1 MNLQIHS
8 SGAKIPTERQHL
20 SSPIFAPNQ
29 AANHVAPTTNR
40 DGFMSQRYETADQ
53 SSNIQIEDEGIDTV
67 AYIQGIE
74 NTLKRDNVHTD
85 DETPQRQVNAG
96 TQINVGNSLQSSNIQ
111 IEDEGI
117 DTVAYIQGIENTLKR
132 DNVHTDDETP
142 QRQVNAGTQIN
153 VGNSLQSPNTY
164 FQSNIQSSGGHGGNS
179 VQSSLM
185 QNQNYTHMQSAK
197 YSNRQV
203 GNQDMQDQVQA
214 RDLQGRK
221 NQLE

>member
-40 DGFMSQRYETADQ
+40 DGFMSQRYETAD
-53 SSNIQIEDEGIDTV
+53 
-67 AYIQGIE
+67 
-74 NTLKRDNVHTD
+74 
-85 DETPQRQVNAG
+85 
-96 TQINVGNSLQSSNIQ
+96 QSSNIQ